1 MTPAARVQAF
11 IEILGMLEEN
21 RAQPG
26 EQVVNDYL
34 RRRRYIGSKDR
45 RAVTALTYD
54 ILRHRARIGWWLVRA
69 GGVPAEARQQVLA
82 YLLCS
87 AGESPESLRGLFD
100 GARYAPPPL
109 TSEEAA
115 LVERLAGP
123 DL

>member
-82 YLLCS
+82 YLLCRDRKS
-87 AGESPESLRGLFD
+87 
-100 GARYAPPPL
+100 
-109 TSEEAA
+109 T
-115 LVERLAGP
+115 RLNSSH
-123 DL
+123 

>member
-1 MTPAARVQAF
+1 MRISDWSSDVCSSD
-11 IEILGMLEEN
+11 L
-21 RAQPG
+21 
-26 EQVVNDYL
+26 
-34 RRRRYIGSKDR
+34 KDR

-115 LVERLAGP
+115 LVSGEIGRAHV
-123 DL
+123 

>member
-1 MTPAARVQAF
+1 MRISDWSSDVCSSD
-11 IEILGMLEEN
+11 L
-21 RAQPG
+21 
-26 EQVVNDYL
+26 DYL

-115 LVERLAGP
+115 PEIGRASCKERVCLYV
-123 DL
+123 

>member
-1 MTPAARVQAF
+1 MRIMSVLDF
-11 IEILGMLEEN
+11 FFVI
-21 RAQPG
+21 
-26 EQVVNDYL
+26 L
-34 RRRRYIGSKDR
+34 RRPPRSTRTDTLLPYTTLFRS
-45 RAVTALTYD
+45 
-54 ILRHRARIGWWLVRA
+54 RIGWWLVRA

-115 LVERLAGP
+115 LVSGEIGRAHV
-123 DL
+123 